1 MSSDERVT
9 LEAIIEERRRAQQI
23 DPYEDGIIA
32 LKEKLELA
40 NSVLKAVLE
49 TSHDFMIFGLDTRY
63 RYLSFNNRHRELMK
77 SQWGQ
82 TIEIGTKILDLMDSF
97 DERETLK
104 GFCDRALAGEQFVAV
119 EEYKDHGESYVLGKN
134 YWAPIKDN
142 DNQVIGVI
150 CFVQD
155 VTEKRENLKRM
166 LAEGGEKNKIESMS
180 FRDPLTGIYNKTFY
194 EGEVKRLDNPSQYP
208 LSIILVEVNEL
219 NEVRSHYGRAV
230 GDDFIKKAAY
240 ILDNGC
246 RGDDVVARFS
256 EGQFIIIM
264 PKTEGARVERAL
276 ERIRRML
283 EEVKIKSIK
292 MSVSF
297 GFGTKYEDDE
307 TIQDIFD
314 QAERFLERQ
323 KELL

>member
-1 MSSDERVT
+1 MSSDEKVT
-9 LEAIIEERRRAQQI
+9 IATMNEERRGQMV
-23 DPYEDGIIA
+23 DPYEDGILA

-63 RYLSFNNRHRELMK
+63 RYLSFNNRHRQVMK
-77 SQWGQ
+77 SQWGE
-82 TIEIGTKILDLMDSF
+82 TIQIGSKILDLMDSF
-97 DERETLK
+97 EERETIK
-104 GFCDRALAGEQFVAV
+104 GFCDRALAGEQFISV
-119 EEYKDHGESYVLGKN
+119 EEYKDNGETYVLGKN

-142 DNQVIGVI
+142 SNQIIGVV
-150 CFVQD
+150 CFIQD
-155 VTEKRENLKRM
+155 VTEKREALKAM
-166 LAEGGEKNKIESMS
+166 LAEGGAKNKIESMS
-180 FRDPLTGIYNKTFY
+180 FRDPLTGIYNKAFY
-194 EGEVKRLDNPSQYP
+194 EAEIKKMDNPSQYP
-208 LSIILVEVNEL
+208 LSIILVEINGLHEVNS
-219 NEVRSHYGRAV
+219 RYGHAV

-256 EGQFIIIM
+256 EGQFVIIM

-276 ERIRRML
+276 DRIRRML

-292 MSVSF
+292 LSVSF
-297 GFGTKYEDDE
+297 GFGTKYEEDE
-307 TIQDIFD
+307 TIQDIFN

>member
-1 MSSDERVT
+1 MSSDEKVT
-9 LEAIIEERRRAQQI
+9 IETMNEERRGQMT
-23 DPYEDGIIA
+23 DPFEDGIIA

-63 RYLSFNNRHRELMK
+63 CYLSFNNRHREVMK
-77 SQWGQ
+77 SQWGV
-82 TIEIGTKILDLMDSF
+82 TIQIGSKILDLMDSF
-97 DERETLK
+97 EERETIK
-104 GFCDRALAGEQFVAV
+104 GFCDRALAGEQFVSV
-119 EEYKDHGESYVLGKN
+119 EEYKDNGETYVLGKN

-142 DNQVIGVI
+142 SNRIIGVV
-150 CFVQD
+150 CFIQD
-155 VTEKRENLKRM
+155 VTEKREALKAM

-180 FRDPLTGIYNKTFY
+180 FRDPLTGIYNKAFY
-194 EGEVKRLDNPSQYP
+194 ELEIKKMDNSKQYP
-208 LSIILVEVNEL
+208 LSIILVEINGLHEL
-219 NEVRSHYGRAV
+219 NSRYGHVV

-256 EGQFIIIM
+256 EGQFVIIM
-264 PKTEGARVERAL
+264 PKTEGARVERAI
-276 ERIRRML
+276 ERIRKML

-292 MSVSF
+292 LSVSF

-307 TIQDIFD
+307 TIQDIFN

-323 KELL
+323 KKLL

>member
-1 MSSDERVT
+1 VSSDEKVT
-9 LEAIIEERRRAQQI
+9 IETMNEERRGQMT
-23 DPYEDGIIA
+23 DPFEDGIIA

-63 RYLSFNNRHRELMK
+63 CYLSFNNRHREVMK
-77 SQWGQ
+77 SQWGV
-82 TIEIGTKILDLMDSF
+82 TIQIGSKILDLMDSF
-97 DERETLK
+97 EERETIK
-104 GFCDRALAGEQFVAV
+104 GFCDRALAGEQFVSV
-119 EEYKDHGESYVLGKN
+119 EEYKDNGETYVLGKN

-142 DNQVIGVI
+142 SNRIIGVV
-150 CFVQD
+150 CFIQD
-155 VTEKRENLKRM
+155 VTEKREALKAM

-180 FRDPLTGIYNKTFY
+180 FRDPLTGIYNKAFY
-194 EGEVKRLDNPSQYP
+194 ELEIKKMDNSKQYP
-208 LSIILVEVNEL
+208 LSIILVEINGLHEL
-219 NEVRSHYGRAV
+219 NSRYGHVV

-256 EGQFIIIM
+256 EGQFVIIM
-264 PKTEGARVERAL
+264 PKTEGARVERAI
-276 ERIRRML
+276 ERIRKML

-292 MSVSF
+292 LSVSF

-307 TIQDIFD
+307 TIQDIFN

-323 KELL
+323 KKLL